1 MTKLAKWRPTHG
13 KYRRKTYTCGPTGS
27 SAALLYA
34 LDVRGAADE
43 SIIHLVQKKIC
54 VYLSICKKNL
64 SLVESMEANAGDEA
78 RIWGRILLRL
88 AGIEVLE
95 R

>member
-1 MTKLAKWRPTHG
+1 M
-13 KYRRKTYTCGPTGS
+13 
-27 SAALLYA
+27 
-34 LDVRGAADE
+34 RGAADE
-43 SIIHLVQKKIC
+43 SIIHLVQKKIR
-54 VYLSICKKNL
+54 VYLSVWEKKNL
-64 SLVESMEANAGDEA
+64 SLVEANAGDEA